1 MRATHRLPPVA
12 VIDQLFEQPHSF
24 EFFQAVR
31 LLEAWFVRHE
41 SLTAVD
47 VMAQR
52 LSFRNSLSMSFPAS
66 EIERFETLWLDQPDL
81 PALPRPTTLAD
92 IAAATPSAPRRPAPG
107 QVNRV
112 EITTAFMSLLGAG
125 GALPIFYTELF
136 ARREQDLRDASSRAF
151 LDIFLHRSV
160 VLFYQAWRKHR
171 LAVRYESDRRNHF
184 LPQVLSLAGM
194 GQRSL
199 RDRLQPSQG
208 GVSDEMIAFLS
219 GIFQQRSVTAGALQQ
234 VLSLYF
240 RVPVK
245 VTQFV
250 GRWFKLPLEHQS
262 RLAMGNAQLGVN
274 ALAGER
280 VWQRDL
286 RVGLTLG
293 PLDLDRYQRFLPGGS
308 AALALKK
315 LLTQLTGMSLE
326 YEVRLQLKAADV
338 QPVRLGGALG
348 PRLGWETYL
357 VTRPATQ
364 DRCDAGYDL
373 LAAA

>member
-1 MRATHRLPPVA
+1 
-12 VIDQLFEQPHSF
+12 VIDRLLEQPHSF

-41 SLTAVD
+41 GVTSVD
-47 VMAQR
+47 VMARR

-81 PALPRPTTLAD
+81 PERPKPATLAD
-92 IAAATPSAPRRPAPG
+92 LVQATEAAPRRLAPG

-136 ARREQDLRDASSRAF
+136 ARREQDSRDASSRAF

-194 GQRSL
+194 GQKSL

-219 GIFQQRSVTAGALQQ
+219 GLFQQRSVSAGALQQ

-262 RLAMGNAQLGVN
+262 RLAMGNAQLG
-274 ALAGER
+274 ATAMAGER

-293 PLDLDRYQRFLPGGS
+293 PLDLDRYQRFLPGGT
-308 AALALKK
+308 AALALKQ
-315 LLTQLTGMSLE
+315 LLTQLTGVSLE

-338 QPVRLGGALG
+338 RPVRLGGTLG

>member
-1 MRATHRLPPVA
+1 M
-12 VIDQLFEQPHSF
+12 IDRLFEQPHSF

-41 SLTAVD
+41 GLAPND

-66 EIERFETLWLDQPDL
+66 EIERFETLWRDQPDL
-81 PALPRPTTLAD
+81 PDRQRTTLD
-92 IAAATPSAPRRPAPG
+92 TIAAATQAVPRRLEPG
-107 QVNRV
+107 QVNRL
-112 EITTAFMSLLGAG
+112 EITPAFMSLLGAG
-125 GALPIFYTELF
+125 GTLPIFYTELF
-136 ARREQDLRDASSRAF
+136 ARREQLQRDSSARAF

-171 LAVRYESDRRNHF
+171 LAIRYESDRRNQF

-194 GQRSL
+194 GQKSL
-199 RDRLQPSQG
+199 RNRLGPDQG

-219 GIFQQRSVTAGALQQ
+219 GLFQQRSVSASALQQ

-250 GRWFKLPLEHQS
+250 GRWFKLPIEHQT
-262 RLAMGNAQLGVN
+262 RLGLGNAQLGST
-274 ALAGER
+274 ALSGER

-286 RVGLTLG
+286 RVGLTIG
-293 PLDLDRYQRFLPGGS
+293 PLSLERYRRFLPGGS
-308 AALALKK
+308 AALALKQ
-315 LLTQLTGMSLE
+315 LVTQLTGVSLE
-326 YEVRLQLKAADV
+326 YEVRLQLKAAEV
-338 QPVRLGGALG
+338 RPVRLGGEQG

-357 VTRPATQ
+357 VSGPVAQ
-364 DRCDAGYDL
+364 DRSDAGYDL
-373 LAAA
+373 HAAH

>member
-1 MRATHRLPPVA
+1 MRATHRLPSVA

-41 SLTAVD
+41 GLTPSE

-66 EIERFETLWLDQPDL
+66 EIEQFETLWLDQPDL
-81 PALPRPTTLAD
+81 PDRQRTTLETITAATQALPRRL
-92 IAAATPSAPRRPAPG
+92 APG
-107 QVNRV
+107 QVNRL
-112 EITTAFMSLLGAG
+112 EITPAFMSLLGAG
-125 GALPIFYTELF
+125 GTLPIFYTELF
-136 ARREQDLRDASSRAF
+136 ARREQVQRDSSARAF

-171 LAVRYESDRRNHF
+171 LAIRYESDRRNQF
-184 LPQVLSLAGM
+184 LPQVLSLTGM
-194 GQRSL
+194 GQKSL
-199 RDRLQPSQG
+199 RNRLAPEQG

-219 GIFQQRSVTAGALQQ
+219 GLFQQRSVSATALQQ

-250 GRWFKLPLEHQS
+250 GRWFKLPAEHQT
-262 RLAMGNAQLGVN
+262 RLGLGNAQLGST
-274 ALAGER
+274 ALSGER

-286 RVGLTLG
+286 RVGLTIG
-293 PLDLDRYQRFLPGGS
+293 PLSLERYRRFLPGGS
-308 AALALKK
+308 AALALKQ
-315 LLTQLTGMSLE
+315 LVTQLTGVSLE
-326 YEVRLQLKAADV
+326 YEVRLQLKAAEV
-338 QPVRLGGALG
+338 QPVRLGGERG

-357 VTRPATQ
+357 VSGPVAN
-364 DRCDAGYDL
+364 DRSDAGYDL
-373 LAAA
+373 HAAH

>member
-1 MRATHRLPPVA
+1 MRATHRLPSVA

-31 LLEAWFVRHE
+31 LLETWFVRHE
-41 SLTAVD
+41 GLTPNE

-52 LSFRNSLSMSFPAS
+52 LSFRTSLNMSFPAS
-66 EIERFETLWLDQPDL
+66 EIAQFETLWRDQPDL
-81 PALPRPTTLAD
+81 PDRQRATLED
-92 IAAATPSAPRRPAPG
+92 IAVATAQTPRRLVPG
-107 QVNRV
+107 QVNRL
-112 EITTAFMSLLGAG
+112 EITPAFMSLLGAG
-125 GALPIFYTELF
+125 GTLPIFYTELF
-136 ARREQDLRDASSRAF
+136 ARREQLQRDSSARAF

-171 LAVRYESDRRNHF
+171 LAIRYESDRRNQF

-194 GQRSL
+194 GQKSL
-199 RDRLQPSQG
+199 RNRLGPEQG

-219 GIFQQRSVTAGALQQ
+219 GLFQQRSVSATALQQ

-250 GRWFKLPLEHQS
+250 GRWFKLPAEHQT
-262 RLAMGNAQLGVN
+262 RLGLGNAQLGST
-274 ALAGER
+274 ALSGER

-286 RVGLTLG
+286 RVGLTIG
-293 PLDLDRYQRFLPGGS
+293 PLSLERYRRFLPGGS
-308 AALALKK
+308 AALALKQ
-315 LLTQLTGMSLE
+315 LVTQLTGVSLE
-326 YEVRLQLKAADV
+326 YEVRLQLQAAEV
-338 QPVRLGGALG
+338 QPVRLGGERG

-357 VTRPATQ
+357 VSGPVAN
-364 DRCDAGYDL
+364 DRSDAGYDL
-373 LAAA
+373 HAAH

>member
-1 MRATHRLPPVA
+1 MRATHRLPSVA

-41 SLTAVD
+41 GLTPNE

-52 LSFRNSLSMSFPAS
+52 LSFRNSLNMSFPAS
-66 EIERFETLWLDQPDL
+66 EIEQFETLWLDQPDL
-81 PALPRPTTLAD
+81 PDRQRTTLEI
-92 IAAATPSAPRRPAPG
+92 IAAATQALPRRLAPG
-107 QVNRV
+107 QVNRL
-112 EITTAFMSLLGAG
+112 EITPAFMSLLGAG
-125 GALPIFYTELF
+125 GTLPIFYTELF
-136 ARREQDLRDASSRAF
+136 ARREQLQRDSSARAF

-171 LAVRYESDRRNHF
+171 LAIRYESDRRNQF

-194 GQRSL
+194 GQKSL
-199 RDRLQPSQG
+199 RNRLGPEQG
-208 GVSDEMIAFLS
+208 GVSDEMIAFL
-219 GIFQQRSVTAGALQQ
+219 GGLFQQRSVSATALQQ

-250 GRWFKLPLEHQS
+250 GRWFKLPAEHQT
-262 RLAMGNAQLGVN
+262 RLGLGNAQLGST
-274 ALAGER
+274 ALSGER

-286 RVGLTLG
+286 RVGLTIG
-293 PLDLDRYQRFLPGGS
+293 PLSLERYRRFLPGGS
-308 AALALKK
+308 AALALKQ
-315 LLTQLTGMSLE
+315 LVTQLTGVSLE
-326 YEVRLQLKAADV
+326 YEVRLQLQASAV
-338 QPVRLGGALG
+338 QPVRLGGDQG

-357 VTRPATQ
+357 VSGPVTQ

-373 LAAA
+373 HAAH

>member
-1 MRATHRLPPVA
+1 MRATHRLPSVA

-41 SLTAVD
+41 GLTPSE

-52 LSFRNSLSMSFPAS
+52 LSFRNSLNMSFPAS
-66 EIERFETLWLDQPDL
+66 EIAQFETLWRDQPDL
-81 PALPRPTTLAD
+81 PDRQRATLED
-92 IAAATPSAPRRPAPG
+92 IAVATAQTPRRLVPG
-107 QVNRV
+107 QVNRL
-112 EITTAFMSLLGAG
+112 EITPAFMSLLGAG
-125 GALPIFYTELF
+125 GTLPIFYTELF
-136 ARREQDLRDASSRAF
+136 ARREQLQRDSSARAF

-171 LAVRYESDRRNHF
+171 LAIRYESDRRNQF

-194 GQRSL
+194 GQKSL
-199 RDRLQPSQG
+199 RNRLGPEQG

-219 GIFQQRSVTAGALQQ
+219 GLFQQRSVSATALQQ

-250 GRWFKLPLEHQS
+250 GRWFKLPAEHQT
-262 RLAMGNAQLGVN
+262 RLGLGNAQLGST
-274 ALAGER
+274 ALSGER

-286 RVGLTLG
+286 RVGLTIG
-293 PLDLDRYQRFLPGGS
+293 PLSLERYRRFLPGGS
-308 AALALKK
+308 AALALKQ
-315 LLTQLTGMSLE
+315 LVTQLTGVSLE
-326 YEVRLQLKAADV
+326 YEVRLQLKAAEV
-338 QPVRLGGALG
+338 QPVRLGGERG

-357 VTRPATQ
+357 VSGPVAN
-364 DRCDAGYDL
+364 DRSDAGYDL
-373 LAAA
+373 HAAH

>member
-1 MRATHRLPPVA
+1 MRATHRLPSVA

-31 LLEAWFVRHE
+31 LLETWFVRHE
-41 SLTAVD
+41 GLTPNE

-52 LSFRNSLSMSFPAS
+52 LSFRNSLNMSFPAS
-66 EIERFETLWLDQPDL
+66 EIAQFETLWRDQPDL
-81 PALPRPTTLAD
+81 PDRQRATLED
-92 IAAATPSAPRRPAPG
+92 IAVATAQTPRRLVPG
-107 QVNRV
+107 QVNRL
-112 EITTAFMSLLGAG
+112 EITPAFMSLLGAG
-125 GALPIFYTELF
+125 GTLPIFYTELF
-136 ARREQDLRDASSRAF
+136 ARREQVQRDSSARAF

-171 LAVRYESDRRNHF
+171 LAIRYESDRRNQF

-194 GQRSL
+194 GQKSL
-199 RDRLQPSQG
+199 RNRLGPEQG

-219 GIFQQRSVTAGALQQ
+219 GLFQQRSVSATALQQ

-250 GRWFKLPLEHQS
+250 GRWFKLPAEHQT
-262 RLAMGNAQLGVN
+262 RLGLGNAQLGST
-274 ALAGER
+274 ALSGER

-286 RVGLTLG
+286 RVGLTIG
-293 PLDLDRYQRFLPGGS
+293 PLSLERYRRFLPGGS
-308 AALALKK
+308 AALALKQ
-315 LLTQLTGMSLE
+315 LVTQLTGVSLE
-326 YEVRLQLKAADV
+326 YEVRLQLKAAEV
-338 QPVRLGGALG
+338 QPVRLGGERG

-357 VTRPATQ
+357 VSGPVAN
-364 DRCDAGYDL
+364 DRSDAGYDL
-373 LAAA
+373 HAAH

>member
-1 MRATHRLPPVA
+1 MRTTHRLPSVA

-41 SLTAVD
+41 GLTPNE

-52 LSFRNSLSMSFPAS
+52 LSFRNSLNMSFPAS
-66 EIERFETLWLDQPDL
+66 EIAQFETLWRDQPDL
-81 PALPRPTTLAD
+81 PDRQRATLED
-92 IAAATPSAPRRPAPG
+92 IAVATAQTPRRLVPG
-107 QVNRV
+107 QVNRL
-112 EITTAFMSLLGAG
+112 EITPAFMSLLGAG
-125 GALPIFYTELF
+125 GTLPIFYTELF
-136 ARREQDLRDASSRAF
+136 ARREQLQRDSSARAF

-171 LAVRYESDRRNHF
+171 LAVRYESDRRNQF

-194 GQRSL
+194 GQKSL
-199 RDRLQPSQG
+199 RNRLRPEQG

-219 GIFQQRSVTAGALQQ
+219 GLFQQRSVSATALQQ

-250 GRWFKLPLEHQS
+250 GRWFKLPAEHQT
-262 RLAMGNAQLGVN
+262 RLGLGNAQLGST
-274 ALAGER
+274 ALSGER

-286 RVGLTLG
+286 RVGLTIG
-293 PLDLDRYQRFLPGGS
+293 PLSLERYRRFLPGGS
-308 AALALKK
+308 AALALKQ
-315 LLTQLTGMSLE
+315 LVTQLTGVSLE
-326 YEVRLQLKAADV
+326 YEVRLQLQAAEV
-338 QPVRLGGALG
+338 QPVRLGGAHG

-357 VTRPATQ
+357 VSGPVAH
-364 DRCDAGYDL
+364 DRSDAGYDL
-373 LAAA
+373 HAAH

>member
-1 MRATHRLPPVA
+1 MRATHRLPSVA
-12 VIDQLFEQPHSF
+12 VIDRLFEQPHSF

-41 SLTAVD
+41 GLAPAE

-66 EIERFETLWLDQPDL
+66 EIERFETLWRDQPDL
-81 PALPRPTTLAD
+81 PDRQRTTLET
-92 IAAATPSAPRRPAPG
+92 IAAATQTVPRRLQPG
-107 QVNRV
+107 QVNRL
-112 EITTAFMSLLGAG
+112 EITPAFMSLLGAG
-125 GALPIFYTELF
+125 GTLPIFYTELF
-136 ARREQDLRDASSRAF
+136 ARREQLQRDSSARAF

-171 LAVRYESDRRNHF
+171 LAIRYESDRRNQF

-194 GQRSL
+194 GQKSL
-199 RDRLQPSQG
+199 RNRLGPDQG

-219 GIFQQRSVTAGALQQ
+219 GLFQQRSVSASALQQ

-250 GRWFKLPLEHQS
+250 GRWFKLPAEHQT
-262 RLAMGNAQLGVN
+262 RLGLGNAQLGST
-274 ALAGER
+274 ALSGER

-286 RVGLTLG
+286 RVGLTIG
-293 PLDLDRYQRFLPGGS
+293 PLSLERYRRFLPGGS
-308 AALALKK
+308 AALALKQ
-315 LLTQLTGMSLE
+315 LVTQLTGVSLE
-326 YEVRLQLKAADV
+326 YEVRLQLKATDV
-338 QPVRLGGALG
+338 RPVRLGGEQG

-357 VTRPATQ
+357 VSGPVAQ
-364 DRCDAGYDL
+364 DRSDAGYDL
-373 LAAA
+373 HAAH

>member
-1 MRATHRLPPVA
+1 MRATHRLPSVA
-12 VIDQLFEQPHSF
+12 VIDRLFEQPHSF

-41 SLTAVD
+41 GLAPND

-66 EIERFETLWLDQPDL
+66 EIERFETLWRDQPDL
-81 PALPRPTTLAD
+81 PDRQRTTLD
-92 IAAATPSAPRRPAPG
+92 TIAAATQAVPRRLEPG
-107 QVNRV
+107 QVNRL
-112 EITTAFMSLLGAG
+112 EITPAFMSLLGAG
-125 GALPIFYTELF
+125 GTLPIFYTELF
-136 ARREQDLRDASSRAF
+136 ARREQLQRDSSARAF

-171 LAVRYESDRRNHF
+171 LAIRYESDRRNQF

-194 GQRSL
+194 GQKSL
-199 RDRLQPSQG
+199 RNRLGPDQG

-219 GIFQQRSVTAGALQQ
+219 GLFQQRSVSASALQQ

-250 GRWFKLPLEHQS
+250 GRWFKLPIEHQT
-262 RLAMGNAQLGVN
+262 RLGLGNAQLGST
-274 ALAGER
+274 ALSGER

-286 RVGLTLG
+286 RVGLTIG
-293 PLDLDRYQRFLPGGS
+293 PLSLERYRRFLPGGS
-308 AALALKK
+308 AALALKQ
-315 LLTQLTGMSLE
+315 LVTQLTGVSLE

-338 QPVRLGGALG
+338 RPVRLGGEQG

-357 VTRPATQ
+357 VSGPVAQ
-364 DRCDAGYDL
+364 DRSDAGYDL
-373 LAAA
+373 HAAH

>member
-1 MRATHRLPPVA
+1 MRATHRLPSVA

-31 LLEAWFVRHE
+31 LLETWFVRHE
-41 SLTAVD
+41 GLTPNE

-52 LSFRNSLSMSFPAS
+52 LSFRNSLNMSFPAS
-66 EIERFETLWLDQPDL
+66 EIAQFETLWRDQPDL
-81 PALPRPTTLAD
+81 PDRQRATLED
-92 IAAATPSAPRRPAPG
+92 IAVATAQTPRRLVPG
-107 QVNRV
+107 QVNRL
-112 EITTAFMSLLGAG
+112 EITPAFMSLLGAG
-125 GALPIFYTELF
+125 GTLPIFYTELF
-136 ARREQDLRDASSRAF
+136 ARREQLQRDSSARAF

-171 LAVRYESDRRNHF
+171 LAIRYESDRRNQF

-194 GQRSL
+194 GQKSL
-199 RDRLQPSQG
+199 RNRLGPEQG

-219 GIFQQRSVTAGALQQ
+219 GLFQQRSVSATALQQ

-250 GRWFKLPLEHQS
+250 GRWFKLPAEHQT
-262 RLAMGNAQLGVN
+262 RLGLGNAQLGST
-274 ALAGER
+274 ALSGER

-286 RVGLTLG
+286 RVGLTIG
-293 PLDLDRYQRFLPGGS
+293 PLSLERYRRFLPGGS
-308 AALALKK
+308 AALALKQ
-315 LLTQLTGMSLE
+315 LVTQLTGVSLE
-326 YEVRLQLKAADV
+326 YEVRLQLKAAEV
-338 QPVRLGGALG
+338 RPVRLGGDQG

-357 VTRPATQ
+357 VSGPVAQ
-364 DRCDAGYDL
+364 DRSDAGYDL
-373 LAAA
+373 HAAH

>member
-12 VIDQLFEQPHSF
+12 VIDRLLEQPHSF

-41 SLTAVD
+41 GLTSVD
-47 VMAQR
+47 VMARR

-66 EIERFETLWLDQPDL
+66 EIERFDTLWADQIDL
-81 PALPRPTTLAD
+81 PERPKPTTLAD
-92 IAAATPSAPRRPAPG
+92 ISMATEAPPRRLMPG
-107 QVNRV
+107 QINRV

-125 GALPIFYTELF
+125 GTLPIFYTELF
-136 ARREQDLRDASSRAF
+136 ARREQDSRDASSRAF

-184 LPQVLSLAGM
+184 LPQVLSIAGV

-199 RDRLQPSQG
+199 RDRLEPAKG
-208 GVSDEMIAFLS
+208 GVSDETIAFLS
-219 GIFQQRSVTAGALQQ
+219 GIFQHRTVSAGALQQ

-250 GRWFKLPLEHQS
+250 GRWFKLPIEHQS
-262 RLAMGNAQLGVN
+262 RLAMGNAQLGAT

-286 RVGLTLG
+286 RVGLTFG
-293 PLDLDRYQRFLPGGS
+293 PMGLERYQRFLPGGS
-308 AALALKK
+308 AALALKQ
-315 LLTQLTGMSLE
+315 LLTQLTGVSLE
-326 YEVRLQLKAADV
+326 YEVRLQLKASDV
-338 QPVRLGGALG
+338 QPVRLGGAQG

-357 VTRPATQ
+357 VTGPSPH
-364 DRCDAGYDL
+364 DRTDAGYDL
-373 LAAA
+373 LAAS

>member
-1 MRATHRLPPVA
+1 MRATHRLPSVA

-41 SLTAVD
+41 GLTSNE

-52 LSFRNSLSMSFPAS
+52 LSFRNSLNMSFPAS
-66 EIERFETLWLDQPDL
+66 EIAQFETLWRDQPDL
-81 PALPRPTTLAD
+81 PDRQRATLED
-92 IAAATPSAPRRPAPG
+92 IAVATAQTPRRLVPG
-107 QVNRV
+107 QVNRL
-112 EITTAFMSLLGAG
+112 EITPAFMSLLGAG
-125 GALPIFYTELF
+125 GTLPIFYTELF
-136 ARREQDLRDASSRAF
+136 ARREQLQRDSSARAF

-171 LAVRYESDRRNHF
+171 LAIRYESDRRNQF

-194 GQRSL
+194 GQKSL
-199 RDRLQPSQG
+199 RNRLAPEQG

-219 GIFQQRSVTAGALQQ
+219 GVFQQRSVSATALQQ

-250 GRWFKLPLEHQS
+250 GRWFKLPTEHQT
-262 RLAMGNAQLGVN
+262 RLGLGNAQLGST
-274 ALAGER
+274 ALSGER

-286 RVGLTLG
+286 RVGLTIG
-293 PLDLDRYQRFLPGGS
+293 PLNLERYRRFLPGGS
-308 AALALKK
+308 AAQALKQ
-315 LLTQLTGMSLE
+315 LVTQLTGVSLE
-326 YEVRLQLKAADV
+326 YEVRLQLQAADV
-338 QPVRLGGALG
+338 RPVRLGGEQG

-357 VTRPATQ
+357 VSGPVAQ

-373 LAAA
+373 HAAH

>member
-12 VIDQLFEQPHSF
+12 VIDQLFERPHSF

-41 SLTAVD
+41 GLTPVD

-52 LSFRNSLSMSFPAS
+52 LSFRNSLNMSFPAS

-81 PALPRPTTLAD
+81 PAPPKPATLAD
-92 IAAATPSAPRRPAPG
+92 MALATHSAPRRLVPG

-136 ARREQDLRDASSRAF
+136 ARREQESRDASSRAF

-160 VLFYQAWRKHR
+160 ALFYQAWRKHR

-184 LPQVLSLAGM
+184 LPQVLSLAGV
-194 GQRSL
+194 GQRAL
-199 RDRLQPSQG
+199 RDRLHPKEG

-219 GIFQQRSVTAGALQQ
+219 GIFQQRSVSAGALQQ

-250 GRWFKLPLEHQS
+250 GRWFKLPVAHQS
-262 RLAMGNAQLGVN
+262 RLAMGNAQLGTT

-286 RVGLTLG
+286 RVSLIFG
-293 PLDLDRYQRFLPGGS
+293 PLGLERYQRFLPGG
-308 AALALKK
+308 AAAFALKQ
-315 LLTQLTGMSLE
+315 LLTQLTGVSLE
-326 YEVRLQLKAADV
+326 YEVRLQLRAADV
-338 QPVRLGGALG
+338 QPVRLGGAVG

-357 VTRPATQ
+357 VTGPSPV

-373 LAAA
+373 LAAN

>member
-12 VIDQLFEQPHSF
+12 VIDRLFEQPHSF

-41 SLTAVD
+41 GLSVSD

-66 EIERFETLWLDQPDL
+66 EIERFDALWRDQPDL
-81 PALPRPTTLAD
+81 PQLPRPATLED
-92 IAAATPSAPRRPAPG
+92 MAAATEAPLRRLAPG
-107 QVNRV
+107 QVHRV

-136 ARREQDLRDASSRAF
+136 AGREQRLRDASSRAF

-171 LAVRYESDRRNHF
+171 LAIRYESDRRNQF
-184 LPQVLSLAGM
+184 LPQVLALAGM
-194 GQRSL
+194 GQRPL
-199 RDRLQPSQG
+199 RDRLQPQGG

-219 GIFQQRSVTAGALQQ
+219 GLFQQRTVSATALQQ

-250 GRWFKLPLEHQS
+250 GRWFKLPADHQT
-262 RLAMGNAQLGVN
+262 RLGLGNAQLGAT
-274 ALAGER
+274 ALSGER

-286 RVGLTLG
+286 RVGLTVG
-293 PLDLDRYQRFLPGGS
+293 PLSLERYRRFLPGGS
-308 AALALKK
+308 AALALRQ
-315 LLTQLTGMSLE
+315 LLTQLTGVSLE
-326 YEVRLQLKAADV
+326 YEVRLQLRAADV
-338 QPVRLGGALG
+338 QAVRLGGSQG
-348 PRLGWETYL
+348 PRLGWETFL
-357 VTRPATQ
+357 VSRPVEQ
-364 DRCDAGYDL
+364 DRSDAGYDL
-373 LAAA
+373 LAAH

>member
-1 MRATHRLPPVA
+1 MRATHRLPSVA

-41 SLTAVD
+41 GLSSTE
-47 VMAQR
+47 VMSQR

-66 EIERFETLWLDQPDL
+66 EIEQFETLWRDQPDL
-81 PALPRPTTLAD
+81 PDRQRTTLET
-92 IAAATPSAPRRPAPG
+92 IAAATQALPRRLAPG
-107 QVNRV
+107 QVNRL
-112 EITTAFMSLLGAG
+112 EITPAFMSLLGAG
-125 GALPIFYTELF
+125 GTLPIFYTELF
-136 ARREQDLRDASSRAF
+136 ARREQLQRDSSARAF

-171 LAVRYESDRRNHF
+171 LAVRYESDQRNQF

-194 GQRSL
+194 GQKSL
-199 RDRLQPSQG
+199 RNRLGPEQG

-219 GIFQQRSVTAGALQQ
+219 GLFQQRSVSATALQQ

-250 GRWFKLPLEHQS
+250 GRWFKLPAEHQT
-262 RLAMGNAQLGVN
+262 RLGLGNAQLGST
-274 ALAGER
+274 ALSGER

-286 RVGLTLG
+286 RVGLTIG
-293 PLDLDRYQRFLPGGS
+293 PLSLERYRRFLPGGS
-308 AALALKK
+308 AALALKQ
-315 LLTQLTGMSLE
+315 LVTQLTGVSLE
-326 YEVRLQLKAADV
+326 YEVRLQLQAAEV
-338 QPVRLGGALG
+338 QPVRLGGAHG

-357 VTRPATQ
+357 VSGPVAH
-364 DRCDAGYDL
+364 DRSDAGYDL
-373 LAAA
+373 HAAH

>member
-1 MRATHRLPPVA
+1 MRTTHRLPSVA

-41 SLTAVD
+41 GLTSNE

-52 LSFRNSLSMSFPAS
+52 LSFRNSLNMSFPAS
-66 EIERFETLWLDQPDL
+66 EIAQFETLWRDQPDL
-81 PALPRPTTLAD
+81 PDRQRATLED
-92 IAAATPSAPRRPAPG
+92 IAVATAQTPRRLVPG
-107 QVNRV
+107 QVNRL
-112 EITTAFMSLLGAG
+112 EITPAFMSLLGAG
-125 GALPIFYTELF
+125 GTLPIFYTELF
-136 ARREQDLRDASSRAF
+136 ARREQLQRDSSARAF

-171 LAVRYESDRRNHF
+171 LAIRYESDRRNQF

-194 GQRSL
+194 GQKSL
-199 RDRLQPSQG
+199 RNRLAPEQG

-219 GIFQQRSVTAGALQQ
+219 GLFQQRSVSATALQQ

-250 GRWFKLPLEHQS
+250 GRWFKLPTEHQT
-262 RLAMGNAQLGVN
+262 RLGLGNAQLGST
-274 ALAGER
+274 ALSGER

-286 RVGLTLG
+286 RVGLTIG
-293 PLDLDRYQRFLPGGS
+293 PLNLERYRRFLPGGS
-308 AALALKK
+308 AAQALKQ
-315 LLTQLTGMSLE
+315 LVTQLTGVSLE
-326 YEVRLQLKAADV
+326 YEVRLQLQAADV
-338 QPVRLGGALG
+338 RPVRLGGEQG

-357 VTRPATQ
+357 VSGPVAQ

-373 LAAA
+373 HAAH

>member
-1 MRATHRLPPVA
+1 MRATHRLPSVA
-12 VIDQLFEQPHSF
+12 VIDRLFEQPHSF

-41 SLTAVD
+41 GLAPND

-66 EIERFETLWLDQPDL
+66 EIERFETLWRDQPDL
-81 PALPRPTTLAD
+81 PDRQRTTLD
-92 IAAATPSAPRRPAPG
+92 TIAAATQAVPRRLEPG
-107 QVNRV
+107 QVNRL
-112 EITTAFMSLLGAG
+112 EITPAFMSLLGAG
-125 GALPIFYTELF
+125 GTLPIFYTELF
-136 ARREQDLRDASSRAF
+136 ARREQLQRDSSARAF

-171 LAVRYESDRRNHF
+171 LAIRYESDRRNQF

-194 GQRSL
+194 GQKSL
-199 RDRLQPSQG
+199 RNRLGPDQG

-219 GIFQQRSVTAGALQQ
+219 GLFQQRSVSASALQQ

-250 GRWFKLPLEHQS
+250 GRWFKLPIEHQT
-262 RLAMGNAQLGVN
+262 RLGLGNAQLGST
-274 ALAGER
+274 ALSGER

-286 RVGLTLG
+286 RVGLTIG
-293 PLDLDRYQRFLPGGS
+293 PLSLERYRRFLPGGS
-308 AALALKK
+308 AALALKQ
-315 LLTQLTGMSLE
+315 LVTQLTGVSLE
-326 YEVRLQLKAADV
+326 YEVRLQLKAAEV
-338 QPVRLGGALG
+338 RPVRLGGEQG

-357 VTRPATQ
+357 VSGPVAQ
-364 DRCDAGYDL
+364 DRSDAGYDL
-373 LAAA
+373 HAAH